1 MLEKELSFA
10 DLSISLSELYEA
22 MGYADAV
29 PDEAVEKE
37 VRGVL
42 GRVEAVTSP
51 RFCFFISGGDLDETK
66 DLLTV
71 GKTSFSIGKI
81 ITRQLRGSESFAFFA
96 ATAGTGFE
104 KFQHTLQQEGDMV
117 KVYIADA
124 IGSIIAEKTADCMEI
139 ALDEYIHDRGWRHT
153 NRFSPGYC
161 GWHVSEQKKL
171 FPLFPSAVIFFS
183 CHYNFPAFF
192 LQSFFN
198 FSGDLKIDILFFC
211 LIHTDLSRII
221 PAVPA
226 VKNDYLIF
234 RCYISAGYKFLQILT
249 EQHKYRQKK

>member
-10 DLSISLSELYEA
+10 DLPISLSEIYET

-117 KVYIADA
+117 KVYI
-124 IGSIIAEKTADCMEI
+124 IAEKTADCMEI

-171 FPLFPSAVIFFS
+171 FPLFPSAEPCGIRLTDSSLMLPIKSVSGVIG
-183 CHYNFPAFF
+183 
-192 LQSFFN
+192 L
-198 FSGDLKIDILFFC
+198 GDSVRKLEYTCGLCTYD
-211 LIHTDLSRII
+211 
-221 PAVPA
+221 
-226 VKNDYLIF
+226 
-234 RCYISAGYKFLQILT
+234 RCYRRKQRG
-249 EQHKYRQKK
+249 

>member
-10 DLSISLSELYEA
+10 DLSVPLSELYEA

-51 RFCFFISGGDLDETK
+51 RFCFFISGGELDESK
-66 DLLTV
+66 DSLSV
-71 GKTSFSIGKI
+71 GDTCFSIGKI

-104 KFQHTLQQEGDMV
+104 RFQHTLQQEGDMV

-124 IGSIIAEKTADCMEI
+124 IGSVIAEKTADCMEI
-139 ALDEYIHDRGWRHT
+139 ALDEYIRDRGWRHT

-171 FPLFPSAVIFFS
+171 FPLFPSAEPCGIRLTDSSLMLPIKSVSGVIG
-183 CHYNFPAFF
+183 
-192 LQSFFN
+192 L
-198 FSGDLKIDILFFC
+198 GDGVRKLEYTCGLCTYDK
-211 LIHTDLSRII
+211 
-221 PAVPA
+221 
-226 VKNDYLIF
+226 
-234 RCYISAGYKFLQILT
+234 CYRRKRRG
-249 EQHKYRQKK
+249 

>member
-51 RFCFFISGGDLDETK
+51 RFCFFISGGELDESK
-66 DLLTV
+66 DSLSV
-71 GKTSFSIGKI
+71 GDTCFSIGKI

-104 KFQHTLQQEGDMV
+104 RFQHTLQQEGDMV
-117 KVYIADA
+117 KVI
-124 IGSIIAEKTADCMEI
+124 
-139 ALDEYIHDRGWRHT
+139 
-153 NRFSPGYC
+153 
-161 GWHVSEQKKL
+161 
-171 FPLFPSAVIFFS
+171 
-183 CHYNFPAFF
+183 
-192 LQSFFN
+192 
-198 FSGDLKIDILFFC
+198 
-211 LIHTDLSRII
+211 
-221 PAVPA
+221 
-226 VKNDYLIF
+226 
-234 RCYISAGYKFLQILT
+234 
-249 EQHKYRQKK
+249 

>member
-1 MLEKELSFA
+1 MLEKELFFA
-10 DLSISLSELYEA
+10 DLPISLSEIYET

-124 IGSIIAEKTADCMEI
+124 IGSVIAEKTADC
-139 ALDEYIHDRGWRHT
+139 

-171 FPLFPSAVIFFS
+171 FPLFPSAEPCGIRLTDSSLMLPIKSVSGVIG
-183 CHYNFPAFF
+183 
-192 LQSFFN
+192 L
-198 FSGDLKIDILFFC
+198 GDSVRKLEYTCGLCTYD
-211 LIHTDLSRII
+211 
-221 PAVPA
+221 
-226 VKNDYLIF
+226 
-234 RCYISAGYKFLQILT
+234 RCYRRKQRG
-249 EQHKYRQKK
+249 

>member
-10 DLSISLSELYEA
+10 DLPISLSEIYET

-171 FPLFPSAVIFFS
+171 FP
-183 CHYNFPAFF
+183 YF
-192 LQSFFN
+192 LQRN
-198 FSGDLKIDILFFC
+198 LVASG
-211 LIHTDLSRII
+211 
-221 PAVPA
+221 
-226 VKNDYLIF
+226 
-234 RCYISAGYKFLQILT
+234 
-249 EQHKYRQKK
+249 

>member
-10 DLSISLSELYEA
+10 DLLISLSEIYET

-51 RFCFFISGGDLDETK
+51 RFLFFSYPVEILDETK

-171 FPLFPSAVIFFS
+171 FPLFPSAEPCGIRLTDSSLMLPIKSVSGVIGLGDS
-183 CHYNFPAFF
+183 VRKTGIY
-192 LQSFFN
+192 LTVSVRTIDVTGGS
-198 FSGDLKIDILFFC
+198 SGDNRMATKI
-211 LIHTDLSRII
+211 R
-221 PAVPA
+221 VP
-226 VKNDYLIF
+226 N
-234 RCYISAGYKFLQILT
+234 G
-249 EQHKYRQKK
+249 

>member
-10 DLSISLSELYEA
+10 DLPISLSEIYET

-96 ATAGTGFE
+96 ATAGTGFGYHSPGWSNNS
-104 KFQHTLQQEGDMV
+104 K
-117 KVYIADA
+117 
-124 IGSIIAEKTADCMEI
+124 
-139 ALDEYIHDRGWRHT
+139 ALTRQKEEFP
-153 NRFSPGYC
+153 FSPSMTG
-161 GWHVSEQKKL
+161 
-171 FPLFPSAVIFFS
+171 
-183 CHYNFPAFF
+183 
-192 LQSFFN
+192 
-198 FSGDLKIDILFFC
+198 
-211 LIHTDLSRII
+211 
-221 PAVPA
+221 
-226 VKNDYLIF
+226 
-234 RCYISAGYKFLQILT
+234 
-249 EQHKYRQKK
+249 